1 MGYVPLLL
9 RIGQR
14 DRRVKEGRKKEGD
27 SIFASISAGDLLIFS
42 CSNNAAVIGL
52 FFLVVSELFF
62 EYTDVGMCL

>member
-1 MGYVPLLL
+1 M
-9 RIGQR
+9 
-14 DRRVKEGRKKEGD
+14 KEGRKKEGD